1 MSDAEVKRVPWII
14 GEEREFYC
22 LYDYNKINDI
32 INFRDMIDN
41 HFGTMISADY
51 VDLKNWSVGIISCN
65 DEDIENYLFDK
76 IFNILENNFKEYA
89 YALPS
94 KSFSKKH
101 RNVIPEIE
109 MFSPALIAN
118 FYLSVENV
126 KIIRRGMIPLYDGA
140 YFIFPESKK
149 FCYLNVCDE
158 YHMIAGEKELLI
170 DSFGSDIKGLWK
182 RAIDISGVG
191 SSSEADI
198 VRAARSYG
206 YI

>member
-1 MSDAEVKRVPWII
+1 MSDAEFKRVPWII
-14 GEEREFYC
+14 DEERKFYY
-22 LYDYNKINDI
+22 LNDSSKINDVI
-32 INFRDMIDN
+32 CFRDIVDN
-41 HFGTMISADY
+41 HFGAMISADY
-51 VDLKNWSVGIISCN
+51 VDLKGWSVGIISCN
-65 DEDIENYLFDK
+65 DGDLEGYFVDK
-76 IFNILENNFKEYA
+76 LFNILENNFEEYA

-94 KSFSKKH
+94 KSFSKKD
-101 RNVIPEIE
+101 RNKIPEIE

-118 FYLSVENV
+118 FYLNIENV
-126 KIIRRGMIPLYDGA
+126 KIIRRGMIPLYDGS
-140 YFIFPESKK
+140 YFIFPESKE

-158 YHMIAGEKELLI
+158 YHMIAGEKELVI
-170 DSFGSDIKGLWK
+170 ESFGSDIKGLWK